1 MLSRPQA
8 RSSLERSG
16 ISWSPLWKCV
26 RTFVYAFEPS
36 PFSFWAE
43 GSNEGPSTQHFRSNL
58 HPIYQQSH
66 MVGHLP
72 FALPHSSLAPPRNP
86 PGELF
91 IAQPVA
97 DLFQPRVCALPLQ
110 IGERFQEWHILPQ
123 CRQCAEKQGLSPVL
137 RQA

>member
-16 ISWSPLWKCV
+16 ISWSSLWKCV

-58 HPIYQQSH
+58 HPIYHH
-66 MVGHLP
+66 MYMYICGPSMPLLP
-72 FALPHSSLAPPRNP
+72 FVELPDANP
-86 PGELF
+86 Q
-91 IAQPVA
+91 AA
-97 DLFQPRVCALPLQ
+97 S
-110 IGERFQEWHILPQ
+110 ILP
-123 CRQCAEKQGLSPVL
+123 RITRATI
-137 RQA
+137 